1 MLVTHTAREIVSMLP
16 RFRIVAVSM
25 QRLQIGRA
33 RIVVI
38 SIDMIHLDAVVM
50 LEAQPAVATAPV
62 LLTLGCRP
70 CRVLQYTPSP
80 S

>member
-1 MLVTHTAREIVSMLP
+1 MLP

-38 SIDMIHLDAVVM
+38 CIDMIYLDSVVM
-50 LEAQPAVATAPV
+50 LEAQSTVATTPV
-62 LLTLGCRP
+62 FTTRHFPSTETYRLLCPTAKNGIK
-70 CRVLQYTPSP
+70 S
-80 S
+80 